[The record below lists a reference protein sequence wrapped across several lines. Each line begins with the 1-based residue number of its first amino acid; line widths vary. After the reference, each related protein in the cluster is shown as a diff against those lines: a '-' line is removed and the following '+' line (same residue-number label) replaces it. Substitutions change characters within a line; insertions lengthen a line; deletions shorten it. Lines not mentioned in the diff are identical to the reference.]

1 MNKERELIKQLKQL
15 VVERERTIKEN
26 KKDMHSFLN
35 QYKEALELEKELL
48 SKAIKYTNDLELL
61 SNCFQRGKGSIESC
75 GRRLIYESRKLQSER
90 K

>member
-48 SKAIKYTNDLELL
+48 RECKNL
-61 SNCFQRGKGSIESC
+61 
-75 GRRLIYESRKLQSER
+75 RRVINHLREAETAKRKLKNSASNRDMDIVNSDEQ
-90 K
+90 